1 MCWYTRTYTGVFLT
15 IMKLS
20 ASKKAIVVIDD
31 DGNVFTT
38 SASFVSQ
45 LLRGL
50 MTKPDFILMSRM
62 PDKVASDR
70 FKKSEVWVPPGY
82 EKPLERSDTP
92 TMSTDAFSANVR
104 KDKELRQEFKDK
116 AVW

>member
-1 MCWYTRTYTGVFLT
+1 
-15 IMKLS
+15 MKMS
-20 ASKKAIVVIDD
+20 ASKKAVVVIDD

-38 SASFVSQ
+38 SAAFVSQ

-50 MTKPDFILMSRM
+50 MNKPDFILMSRM

-82 EKPLERSDTP
+82 EKPLTSGDAP
-92 TMSTDAFSANVR
+92 TQTNDAFSSLVK